1 MPHIIDR
8 LYFTRRAEQSLTAMA
23 AAAEGSGARAAHG
36 VLSQAYAML
45 AAPSPEAPSDGRE
58 ALACWADEG
67 GFPR

>member
-8 LYFTRRAEQSLTAMA
+8 LYFTRRAEQSRIAMA
-23 AAAEGSGARAAHG
+23 VAADAGAKLAHRQ
-36 VLSQAYAML
+36 LEQAYATL
-45 AAPSPEAPSDGRE
+45 AAPGFAAPSDGRE